1 MIADLEWPDIR
12 FANCRFKGICPVNNL
27 IYFLIKARPWI
38 LFAVYVIISCFLLFN
53 SNPYQQSVYLTSAN
67 EVSTKIYNTATGI
80 TSYFSLR
87 DINEDLQRR
96 NSALELEVLSL
107 KQQLLEFKDMEY
119 AQAHPVDSALQRY
132 NFILAHV
139 INNSVHRPHN
149 YITIQKG
156 SLDGIQPDMGVVD
169 QNGVVGKVNVVGPH
183 SARIISVL
191 NDNLRISCKVKKSN
205 TLGSLVWDGNDY
217 RVALLEEIP
226 RHATFAKG
234 DTVITSGY
242 STSFPEGIP
251 VGTIAGELKGH
262 DDNFHTLRVKLFTD
276 FSKLST
282 VRIVV
287 DKMSR
292 ELDEVEAD
300 SETDTS
306 EKK

>member
-1 MIADLEWPDIR
+1 M
-12 FANCRFKGICPVNNL
+12 NNL
-27 IYFLIKARPWI
+27 IYFLLKARPWI
-38 LFAVYVIISCFLLFN
+38 LFSVYAVVGCLLLFN
-53 SNPYQQSVYLTSAN
+53 SNPYQQSVYMTSAN
-67 EVSTKIYNTATGI
+67 AVSTKVYQTATGI
-80 TSYFSLR
+80 TSYFGLR

-107 KQQLLEFKDMEY
+107 KQQLIEFKDMEY
-119 AQAHPVDSALQRY
+119 AANHPVDSVLQRY

-139 INNSVHRPHN
+139 INNTVHKPHN

-169 QNGVVGKVNVVGPH
+169 QNGVVGKVNIVGPH
-183 SARIISVL
+183 SARIISLL
-191 NDNLRISCKVKKSN
+191 NNNLRVSCKIKESN
-205 TLGSLVWDGNDY
+205 TLGSLVWAGGDY
-217 RVALLEEIP
+217 RTALLEEIP

-251 VGTIAGELKGH
+251 VGVILGEQKGH
-262 DDNFHTLRVKLFTD
+262 DDNFHTLRVRLFTD

-287 DKMSR
+287 DKMAR
-292 ELDEVEAD
+292 EIQTVEAD
-300 SETDTS
+300 SNIDGDEETSDNATNKS
-306 EKK
+306 VK